1 MIDRLFNLF
10 VRYLVWSDYD
20 YSQPKIIRA
29 DLTGENQRD
38 LFTLFHGVPLYL
50 TIDYAENRVY
60 WADIFYTNT
69 FIGSV
74 SLDGTHFG
82 PIGYLPQSFFPFHL
96 AIFQNDLYWA
106 DVNRQG
112 IAWFDFKDSN
122 SRVITRDDL
131 TEYSLVGLATYD
143 PLRQQTG
150 RLNLTSSVER

>member
-1 MIDRLFNLF
+1 MTDRLFNLF

-20 YSQPKIIRA
+20 YSQPQIMRA
-29 DLTGENQRD
+29 DLTGENQRA

-60 WADIFYTNT
+60 WADIFYTYT

-74 SLDGTHFG
+74 SIDGGQFG
-82 PIGYLPQSFFPFHL
+82 ALRYLSQAFFPFHL

-131 TEYSLVGLATYD
+131 TEYSLVGIATYD
-143 PLRQQTG
+143 PFRQQTG
-150 RLNLTSSVER
+150 RF